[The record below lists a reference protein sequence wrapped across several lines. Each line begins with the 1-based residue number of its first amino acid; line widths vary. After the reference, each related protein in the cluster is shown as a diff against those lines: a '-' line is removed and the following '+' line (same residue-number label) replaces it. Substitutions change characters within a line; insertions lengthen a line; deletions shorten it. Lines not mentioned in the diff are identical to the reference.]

1 MHPLTLKDRRSQTVE
16 RILKAATK
24 EFSGAGFAGA
34 RVDKIASSAGVN
46 KATIYYHIGG
56 KQALYAQVV
65 HHLFGN
71 AVEQFNR
78 NITAAQSPENN
89 LKAFI
94 QTIAG
99 MVDQHPELAAIM
111 LREQASGGTHFPE
124 MVAQDLAQILG
135 ILTEI
140 LDSGIRS
147 GAFRKTVPF
156 IVHMMIIGAIV
167 LYKMTSPIRAKL
179 APLVATLDKMNTNV
193 SGEVAAEIEMLILNA
208 VRK

>member
-1 MHPLTLKDRRSQTVE
+1 MPPLTLKDRSSQTID
-16 RILKAATK
+16 RILQAATK
-24 EFSGAGFAGA
+24 EFSEAGFAGA
-34 RVDKIASSAGVN
+34 RVDEIADSAGVN

-78 NITAAQSPENN
+78 NINADQSAEDQ

-111 LREQASGGTHFPE
+111 LREQASGGKHFPE
-124 MVAQDLAQILG
+124 IVAQDLA
-135 ILTEI
+135 
-140 LDSGIRS
+140 
-147 GAFRKTVPF
+147 
-156 IVHMMIIGAIV
+156 MIIGAIV
-167 LYKMTSPIRAKL
+167 LFKMTSPIRAKL
-179 APLVATLDKMNTNV
+179 APLVATFDNMNTNV
-193 SGEVAAEIEMLILNA
+193 SGQVAAEIEMLILNA

>member
-1 MHPLTLKDRRSQTVE
+1 MQTLTVRDRRSQTID

-24 EFSGAGFAGA
+24 EFSEAGFAGA
-34 RVDKIASSAGVN
+34 RVDVIADSAGVN

-78 NITAAQSPENN
+78 NISAAQSPEDN

-99 MVDQHPELAAIM
+99 LVDRHPELAAIM
-111 LREQASGGTHFPE
+111 LREQASGGKHLPE
-124 MVAQDLAQILG
+124 MVAQDLAKIIG
-135 ILTEI
+135 ILTKI
-140 LDSGIRS
+140 LDEGVRS
-147 GAFRKTVPF
+147 GRFRETVPF

-167 LYKMTSPIRAKL
+167 LFKMSSPIRAKL
-179 APLVATLDKMNTNV
+179 VPLVASFEQMSTDV
-193 SGEVAAEIEMLILNA
+193 SGPVAAEIEMLILNA